1 MNEQFDVIVVGSG
14 TGMLAALTAA
24 DAGLS
29 VLVVEKSEYFGGSTA
44 LSGEASGSPPT
55 GYCLKA
61 ATAGN
66 APRSTCAT
74 SSPARPRTTAGCPSS
89 NTARPPSTCCAG

>member
-44 LSGEASGSPPT
+44 LSGGGFWIPNNPLLRAAGASALAVTP
-55 GYCLKA
+55 
-61 ATAGN
+61 
-66 APRSTCAT
+66 
-74 SSPARPRTTAGCPSS
+74 
-89 NTARPPSTCCAG
+89 